1 MKNLILIRHA
11 KSSWKNTSLDDFD
24 RPLNKRGKQDA
35 PIMADRLLKRGI
47 NMDYIISSPAKR
59 AADTAKIFAGVLSY
73 NSEITL
79 TDDLYEASQNQILE
93 VIKRIDYKYQNIL
106 IVCHN
111 PGLTN
116 LVNYLSDDFIDNV
129 PTTGMFGVS
138 IDCDWKD
145 ISKKYSSII
154 FFDYPK
160 KK

>member
-93 VIKRIDYKYQNIL
+93 VINRIDYK
-106 IVCHN
+106 
-111 PGLTN
+111 
-116 LVNYLSDDFIDNV
+116 
-129 PTTGMFGVS
+129 
-138 IDCDWKD
+138 
-145 ISKKYSSII
+145 
-154 FFDYPK
+154 
-160 KK
+160 